1 MMYVALPETITPE
14 TLALARQAAEVLR
27 AATPPP
33 GLTPESLGALLAA
46 VAGLAHAVEED
57 SSDLTPSQAAERL
70 RMARPTVMRLIAR
83 GDLSARKDSGHYRLS
98 PHEIRAFHSRLSTIR
113 REALG
118 DLTRMAAALGF

>member
-1 MMYVALPETITPE
+1 M
-14 TLALARQAAEVLR
+14 
-27 AATPPP
+27 
-33 GLTPESLGALLAA
+33 
-46 VAGLAHAVEED
+46 EED